1 MQIYLHIIIFH
12 IISPLINR
20 KPVDHNILKHLNI
33 DRRSEILALETENN
47 ANSTNQDGENE
58 YNFDEFS
65 RTSNAQHGSKKLPK
79 KFGEQFH
86 QEQNIPPPSF
96 EEKKKV
102 REQMFDYFEESA
114 VEETRLVSTT
124 CFLSLFL
131 FKIVEFQS

>member
-1 MQIYLHIIIFH
+1 MIILHLFSH
-12 IISPLINR
+12 LINR

-33 DRRSEILALETENN
+33 DRRSEILALEAENN
-47 ANSTNQDGENE
+47 VNSTNQDAENE

-114 VEETRLVSTT
+114 VEETRLVSIS
-124 CFLSLFL
+124 CFLSF
-131 FKIVEFQS
+131 FSFEIVCI